1 MRQRRAA
8 PPSKP
13 NKALNWF
20 DFFLIILF
28 LLCTLTAFLTGAW
41 LGDRSEGEE
50 GRVVY
55 TVLLSEIEASINVSS
70 YLSDGEIV
78 KNENGTLT
86 MGEIIAV
93 EDKAHQVP
101 DARGGKV
108 VFVPSSEYVDYYVTV
123 SSNAVR
129 RKGDGIRIG
138 DVRIAAGDGMHLRF
152 GAFMHYGARIIH
164 VRWEESEYEAETIGH
179 D

>member
-1 MRQRRAA
+1 MRQRHTAE
-8 PPSKP
+8 PSKP
-13 NKALNWF
+13 NKILNWF

-28 LLCTLTAFLTGAW
+28 LLFAVTAFLTNAW
-41 LGDRSEGEE
+41 LEDRSEGEA

-55 TVLLSEIEASINVSS
+55 TVLLNELEASVDVPSH
-70 YLSDGEIV
+70 LSDGEAV
-78 KNENGTLT
+78 KNENGTLSL
-86 MGEIIAV
+86 GEIVAV
-93 EDKAHQVP
+93 EAKAHQVP
-101 DARGGKV
+101 DAQGGRV

-164 VRWEESEYEAETIGH
+164 VRWEELSNEAETLGN